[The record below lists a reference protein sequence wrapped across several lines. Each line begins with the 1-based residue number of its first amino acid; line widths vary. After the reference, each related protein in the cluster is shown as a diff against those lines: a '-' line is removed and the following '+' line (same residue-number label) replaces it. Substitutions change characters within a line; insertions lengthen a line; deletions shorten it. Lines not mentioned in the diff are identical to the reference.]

1 VTETTTPEPSAE
13 ASDVVA
19 HEPQPDLLPPAA
31 PPEPG
36 FTVPGDRLGVPAG
49 STRVIADYGRPRP
62 SYVFLALVSILTVAA
77 DIGTKSWA
85 EHHLDGYPG
94 TVELWKNHLT
104 LLLAKNRG
112 GAWGLLQST
121 SENVRRP
128 FFLLVSVAAIAFI
141 MTLYRRLQARQRAL
155 QWGLPLVLGGAL
167 GNVFDRIRYGH
178 VIDFIDAHV
187 YTPGGL
193 GARLLGSGEHHW
205 PTFNVADIA
214 ICVGVG
220 LMAIDMFTS
229 KRGHRP
235 VLRAPRVP
243 PAQSGE
249 PSVGW
254 NGVLQAAEAFEGPV
268 PGGGAEPAPS
278 ATEGHAGPEQER
290 GSRTLEESGPEQ
302 ERGSKSA
309 DANEN
314 EAPAPTAP
322 PAEAPPSE

>member
-1 VTETTTPEPSAE
+1 LNDSTE
-13 ASDVVA
+13 ASPPGASAPV
-19 HEPQPDLLPPAA
+19 EPAA
-31 PPEPG
+31 PPG
-36 FTVPGDRLGVPAG
+36 QAAVPGERLGKPYG
-49 STRVIADYGRPRP
+49 STRVIADYGRPSP
-62 SYVFLALVSILTVAA
+62 SYVFLLLVSLSTLAA
-77 DIGTKSWA
+77 DVGSKAWA

-94 TVELWKNHLT
+94 MVEVWKNHLA
-104 LLLAKNRG
+104 LILARNRG

-141 MTLYRRLQARQRAL
+141 MTLYRRLQPNQRAL

-187 YTPGGL
+187 
-193 GARLLGSGEHHW
+193 GERHW

-229 KRGHRP
+229 KRTKATLWRTP
-235 VLRAPRVP
+235 AV

-249 PSVGW
+249 PIPTAYPW
-254 NGVLQAAEAFEGPV
+254 YAHV
-268 PGGGAEPAPS
+268 PAPEPS
-278 ATEGHAGPEQER
+278 ATV
-290 GSRTLEESGPEQ
+290 
-302 ERGSKSA
+302 
-309 DANEN
+309 
-314 EAPAPTAP
+314 EAPEGAV
-322 PAEAPPSE
+322 EPPSATPPSATPPSTPEANP